1 MYISQDIAFR
11 IKTMAKQRKRA
22 LGEVLSQCGLGK
34 NTVSKI
40 SSGTDILTLNFAKIA
55 DQLECSIDYLLGR
68 TDNPTSHITQ
78 AGSTVNNAPISGNFN
93 SIGNSGSINVSTTEH
108 TLDDNEKALLEYYN
122 ELSPLDKAQLLLDVA
137 KKSQKEKDNN

>member
-1 MYISQDIAFR
+1 M
-11 IKTMAKQRKRA
+11 
-22 LGEVLSQCGLGK
+22 
-34 NTVSKI
+34 
-40 SSGTDILTLNFAKIA
+40 
-55 DQLECSIDYLLGR
+55 GR